1 MMKLMKL
8 KKMTAVLLS
17 GILLSSLGCSRTS
30 SDHTAETMETVPA
43 ESITETDTVTLSPN
57 LEKIDYNGYKMTFFV
72 WGNPTDLYTNYFDI
86 FAEEETGDP
95 VNDAILHRNH
105 EIEDKYNVEITVA
118 NASASDMV
126 NDVAAA
132 VMSGDTFYDVVMPGM
147 GRAMGMGIDGI
158 LTSVQ
163 YFPVINPEMPWWNKN
178 ILKETEILG
187 VNYFLMGD
195 INVQAWSQ
203 NALVYFNKAIAKNY
217 NIENLYDLVRNGEW
231 TLNRFIEIS
240 TSVYNDLDG
249 DADYDADDLYGVT
262 TSSFGVPCLVYGTGI
277 KFIQKD
283 AEGHMTFVLD
293 EQFLTAYERILNFC
307 NNPNSLYTDLPKYT
321 DQRAELTWKSFTEDR
336 ALILI
341 EKFDVYSKLREME
354 SDFGM
359 LPMPKYDETQKDYT
373 TWTHQNNGSTI
384 VIPKVYNDIDMTC
397 RILED
402 MAYLSM
408 EYVRPAYYETSLER
422 KYARDSDSQE
432 MLEIIFNN
440 ITYDLSYVI
449 NLPINNTMRQLVNN
463 NTTDFTSKF
472 VAGVESHNAKLQEI
486 EEAIEQQ

>member
-1 MMKLMKL
+1 MMKL
-8 KKMTAVLLS
+8 KKITTVLLA
-17 GILLSSLGCSRTS
+17 GILLFSVGCDRTS
-30 SDHTAETMETVPA
+30 ADTTSETTEIVSTESVTETVTA
-43 ESITETDTVTLSPN
+43 KLSPN
-57 LEKIDYNGYKMTFFV
+57 LEKIDYNGYTMTFFV

-95 VNDAILHRNH
+95 INDAVLHRNQ
-105 EIEDKYNVEITVA
+105 EIEDKYNVKIAVT
-118 NASASDMV
+118 NTHLTNMGSDV
-126 NDVAAA
+126 TAA

-147 GRAMGMGIDGI
+147 RYAMTMGIDGM

-163 YFPVINPEMPWWNKN
+163 SFPIINPEMPWWNDN

-203 NALVYFNKAIAKNY
+203 NALIYFNKEIANDY
-217 NIENLYDLVRNGEW
+217 HIENLYDLVRNGEW

-262 TSSFGVPCLVYGTGI
+262 TSSFGVPCLVYGAGA
-277 KFIQKD
+277 KFVQKD
-283 AEGHMTFVLD
+283 AEGHMIFVLD
-293 EQFLTAYERILNFC
+293 EQFLTAYEKILNFC

-336 ALILI
+336 ALFLI
-341 EKFDVYSKLREME
+341 EKFDVYNKLREME

-432 MLEIIFNN
+432 MLDIIFNN
-440 ITYDLSYVI
+440 INYDLSYVI
-449 NLPINNTMRQLVNN
+449 YLSINDTLRQLVNN